1 MLILNIYILLKFR
14 VCYNNNDDYYF
25 HFSKKNII
33 MIIITHFIITTITM
47 YRYIYN
53 YIYMFY
59 FNVNALI
66 QAAPPNKCRV
76 SKISHGSNLGAPSGA
91 DMSGVRQSQCLLGT
105 GCYRMEQTFDVYLL
119 VYQ

>member
-1 MLILNIYILLKFR
+1 
-14 VCYNNNDDYYF
+14 
-25 HFSKKNII
+25 
-33 MIIITHFIITTITM
+33 MIIITHSIITTIITM
-47 YRYIYN
+47 YHYIYN
-53 YIYMFY
+53 YIFVLFY
-59 FNVNALI
+59 CNVNALI

-76 SKISHGSNLGAPSGA
+76 SKIGHGSNLGAPSGA